1 ALPPKADMA
10 YCSANV
16 RFRGNSRH
24 HQERT
29 YLKNSFD
36 HDSFRRRDDHHR
48 DPVGQAAE
56 LIALD

>member
-1 ALPPKADMA
+1 MA

-16 RFRGNSRH
+16 RFRGNSRQ